1 MKTKKARLILNL
13 CEFSNSITMIKNTI
27 KCSLLVVMAIATTFV
42 SCENETTS
50 ASEQE
55 SNATEINDIGFDQF
69 IEEALKEQPFELK
82 KSNDTVQTVDFV
94 DLDRYDGRWYE
105 IAKFPNPFEQGCT
118 CTTADYELI
127 NGQVNVLNSCILS
140 TTGDVNDIT
149 GNAVVVDTATNAKL
163 LLTLDGVPFPSN
175 YWILDLVGL
184 SDNKPYQ
191 FAVVGEPSRQNLFIL
206 SRTPRIKT
214 FRQKIAVIKILIKL
228 VIQGYDIR
236 NLETTLQNKDCVY
249 P

>member
-1 MKTKKARLILNL
+1 M
-13 CEFSNSITMIKNTI
+13 MKNTI
-27 KCSLLVVMAIATTFV
+27 KSTLLVVMAIATTFV
-42 SCENETTS
+42 SCENETTTS
-50 ASEQE
+50 SEQK
-55 SNATEINDIGFDQF
+55 SNVTEINELDFEQF
-69 IEEALKEQPFELK
+69 IEEALNEQPFELK
-82 KSNDTVQTVDFV
+82 KINDTVQTVDFV

-127 NGQVNVLNSCILS
+127 DGQVNVLNSCILS

-163 LLTLDGVPFPSN
+163 LLSLDGVPFPSN
-175 YWILDLVGL
+175 YWILALV
-184 SDNKPYQ
+184 DHNKSEPYQ
-191 FAVVGEPSRQNLFIL
+191 FAVVGEPSRKNLFIL

-214 FRQKIAVIKILIKL
+214 LRQKIAVIKILIKL

-236 NLETTLQNKDCVY
+236 NLETTLQNNDCVY